1 MTRVLGGA
9 GAIAVTLAWF
19 GCQAGIDV
27 EQERRMLLQVDREFA
42 AASAELGF
50 VEAYRR
56 YLDDDATVMPPEQ
69 SPVSGRAEIY
79 ATWSNQFSD
88 ERLGW
93 EPQGGSVATSADLGW
108 TWGHWTFSAV
118 DDQDPAQRS
127 SGTYVFI
134 WKRVGGGWKVVA
146 NIWNSGPRATSASSL
161 VSDTL

>member
-1 MTRVLGGA
+1 MA
-9 GAIAVTLAWF
+9 GAFAVALASL
-19 GCQAGIDV
+19 GCRAGFDV
-27 EQERRMLLQVDREFA
+27 EHERRMLLQADREFA

-50 VEAYRR
+50 VEAYHR

-69 SPVSGRAEIY
+69 SPLSGRAEIH
-79 ATWSNQFSD
+79 ATWRRQFGD

-108 TWGHWTFSAV
+108 TWGHWTFSAA
-118 DDQDPAQRS
+118 DDDGRERQS

-134 WKRVGGGWKVVA
+134 WRRVGGSWKVAA
-146 NIWNSGPRATSASSL
+146 NIWNSGPRPASSEGL